1 MKINYIKT
9 IGFRKFK
16 NTFETEL
23 YNTTTITG
31 KNRSGKS
38 NVLYAIINILLGT
51 NLSGD
56 EKASLINKNSDT
68 SYGELHFTDN
78 NGINHVLIR
87 GKHKYSSKGNFVSLD
102 GKAVTQQDLMS
113 FYRDKKLFLSIIN
126 PLYFLNKRP
135 AEQKEM
141 VDKYISDIKPIDIF
155 NTLNEKLQN
164 KLIEKYFHVK
174 TKDVYDRL
182 STEELKTIY
191 DNKVLYMPTG
201 KYFEQLSDEKIK
213 ETILHYVPIIHNARF
228 FRELSQKEQID
239 FINEKMFN
247 IFMDIAYENL
257 TKEEQSIL
265 EGTPRNI
272 PEYIAELNGDIK
284 RSDSV
289 ISNLNGKIEYAQNI
303 VNEKLPKAEIFEKD
317 EELSLARQELAFLN
331 TNQAIIDKEKQKQ
344 TVEKLQKEIL
354 DKETESNE
362 FSKKM
367 KEGKKKYLA
376 IKNGEC
382 STCPTCNQEIKD
394 KSKAVTIDNL
404 RNELVGYFNQNTKL
418 QTELKDLELK
428 LTIEKCNY
436 HALEGDTTTEK
447 SKRIAVI
454 EENIKALE
462 NEKSQIEKINNEIS
476 LKAKTI
482 ANAKSDIAKFNEEK
496 QSHECCIEN
505 LNKAKKVAQKLYI
518 SYIEGKMNLAKKH
531 LKDVDIKFYSVLK
544 TTGEIKDDFIITYK
558 NNPLSDLSRS
568 ETIATALEFAN
579 MFNKITGANFPIF
592 IDDSESCAD
601 YDFINQYSNDTQLII
616 SKVEKGNLLKISD
629 ASSDNYTI
637 IKPIIKGFKT
647 INTYKNNVADIPKAA

>member
-16 NTFETEL
+16 DTFETEL
-23 YNTTTITG
+23 YNITNITG

-56 EKASLINKNSDT
+56 EKATLINKNSDT

-87 GKHKYSSKGNFVSLD
+87 GKHKYASRGNFISLD
-102 GKAVTQQDLMS
+102 GKAITQQELIN

-141 VDKYISDIKPIDIF
+141 VDKYLSDIKPKTIF
-155 NTLNEKLQN
+155 DTLTKEQQN
-164 KLIEKYFHVK
+164 YLIKKYFYIS
-174 TKDVYDRL
+174 TKEIYPKL
-182 STEELKTIY
+182 SIEELQAIY
-191 DNKVLYMPTG
+191 DENNLQEITGKEFTEVLDKDKWNTICQNVKVLKDI
-201 KYFEQLSDEKIK
+201 KYYDMLSEEEK
-213 ETILHYVPIIHNARF
+213 ET
-228 FRELSQKEQID
+228 
-239 FINEKMFN
+239 FINQNMFN
-247 IFMDIAYENL
+247 ICMDVAYSNL
-257 TKEEQSIL
+257 TKEEQNIL

-272 PEYIAELNGDIK
+272 PDYIAELNGDIK

-367 KEGKKKYLA
+367 KDGKKKYLA

-382 STCPTCNQEIKD
+382 STCPTCNQEIQD
-394 KSKAVTIDNL
+394 KSKAITIENL

-454 EENIKALE
+454 EQNIKALE
-462 NEKSQIEKINNEIS
+462 DEKLQIEKINNEIS

-482 ANAKSDIAKFNEEK
+482 ANAKTDIANFNKEK
-496 QSHECCIEN
+496 QSHECCIEK
-505 LNKAKKVAQKLYI
+505 LNQAKKVAQKLYI
-518 SYIEGKMNLAKKH
+518 SYIENKMNLAKKH

-592 IDDSESCAD
+592 IDDYESCAD
-601 YDFINQYSNDTQLII
+601 YDFISQYSDDTQLII
-616 SKVEKGNLLKISD
+616 SKVEKGNSLKISD
-629 ASSDNYTI
+629 ASSDNYTV
-637 IKPIIKGFKT
+637 IKPNIKGFKT
-647 INTYKNNVADIPKAA
+647 INTYKNNVADISKAA